1 MSLPLRRRRTIAALR
16 RRRTTGVLRRR
27 RTTAAI
33 VSLCAVALAA
43 GCAPPEPRPAS
54 AGGDATS
61 RKNCGI
67 DVVTDGPPQR
77 VYAAYQ
83 PAIEMAHALGLTD
96 RLVGTAFLD
105 AKVLPE
111 YADQQAKVDYVP
123 SLPSRE
129 GLLQTRPDFVLS
141 GFNGFFAEQS
151 ADKSVGTRA
160 SLREVGVQSWILSPL
175 CPSEDGLTDQSIDPG
190 TVKVENIYQD
200 LRDLGALFGVE
211 DRAEKVIT
219 DLRER
224 IAAVEK
230 QVAGADRP
238 SVAIV
243 SPNDDG
249 SYSIASGIDFGSHII
264 ERAGGRNAFGD
275 LSKKRNIDVGAEE
288 LVKRDPDVILTDACC
303 NAQMTEKDA
312 RAEVE
317 ELTGDPALSD
327 VSAVADGKVHPFLFA
342 NRSAGVRAAHSIEL
356 AASQLHPGLVD

>member
-1 MSLPLRRRRTIAALR
+1 MSSPLRRRCISAA
-16 RRRTTGVLRRR
+16 
-27 RTTAAI
+27 TTALSVAI
-33 VSLCAVALAA
+33 VSVVALA
-43 GCAPPEPRPAS
+43 GCAPPPPDAAS
-54 AGGDATS
+54 STSGETVS

-67 DVVTDGPPQR
+67 DVAVNGPPER

-83 PAIEMAHALGLTD
+83 PGIEMAHALGLTD

-129 GLLQTRPDFVLS
+129 ALLHTRPDFVLS
-141 GFNGFFAEQS
+141 GFNGFFAKQG

-160 SLREVGVQSWILSPL
+160 SLRELGVQSWILSPL

-190 TVKVENIYQD
+190 TVKVENVYQD
-200 LRDLGALFGVE
+200 LRDLGALFGVG

-230 QVAGADRP
+230 AVAGADRP

-288 LVKRDPDVILTDACC
+288 LVKRNPDVILTDACC

-312 RAEVE
+312 QAEVD
-317 ELTGDPALSD
+317 ELTGDPALSG

-356 AASQLHPGLVD
+356 VASQLHPGLVD